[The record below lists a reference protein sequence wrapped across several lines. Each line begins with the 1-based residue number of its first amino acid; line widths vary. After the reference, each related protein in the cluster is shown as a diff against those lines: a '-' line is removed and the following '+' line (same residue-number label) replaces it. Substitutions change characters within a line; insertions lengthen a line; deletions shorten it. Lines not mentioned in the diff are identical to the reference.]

1 MFSDSIFHYL
11 HLIKRLLSSSQTQ
24 SKKKKIRG
32 KSRVWKEWEKKEA
45 IRALPRKGTVYVLNS
60 ENKQSI
66 EKKSISNNKKNPKQ
80 QQTEGHLSNF
90 SIVVLVSLDRETQG
104 KQDLK
109 R

>member
-24 SKKKKIRG
+24 SKKKKSGEKAEFR
-32 KSRVWKEWEKKEA
+32 KNRKKKEA
-45 IRALPRKGTVYVLNS
+45 IRALSRKGTVYVLSS
-60 ENKQSI
+60 ENKQST
-66 EKKSISNNKKNPKQ
+66 EKNQLVIKKTQ
-80 QQTEGHLSNF
+80 HQTEGHFSNF